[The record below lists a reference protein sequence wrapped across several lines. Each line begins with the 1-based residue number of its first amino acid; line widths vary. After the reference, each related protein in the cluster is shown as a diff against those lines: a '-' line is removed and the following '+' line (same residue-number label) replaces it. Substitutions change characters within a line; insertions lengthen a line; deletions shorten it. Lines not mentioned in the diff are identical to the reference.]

1 MLFGSRWAAAFA
13 LLASPAI
20 WADFESAEITALGGI
35 HPDGIPVYQVIVNFD
50 DAEDTVLAVGG
61 NDLTGT
67 DLNLKSNAPLA
78 QNHPFGVWTD
88 IPDARAGEGDS
99 WFGIGGQADTAFDP
113 ELGAPGDEVVK
124 DCGASCTGNSG
135 YFDMDPSTPCL
146 LYTSPSPRD
155 GLLSRMPSSA

>member
-13 LLASPAI
+13 LVASPAI

-61 NDLTGT
+61 NDVTGT

-88 IPDARAGEGDS
+88 IPDAQIGRAH
-99 WFGIGGQADTAFDP
+99 
-113 ELGAPGDEVVK
+113 V
-124 DCGASCTGNSG
+124 
-135 YFDMDPSTPCL
+135 
-146 LYTSPSPRD
+146 
-155 GLLSRMPSSA
+155 